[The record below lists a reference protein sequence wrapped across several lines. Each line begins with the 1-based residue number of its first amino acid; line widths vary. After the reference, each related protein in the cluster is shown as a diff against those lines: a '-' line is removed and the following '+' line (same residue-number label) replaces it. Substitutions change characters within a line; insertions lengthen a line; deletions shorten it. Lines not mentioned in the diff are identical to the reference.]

1 MNVRTIDHDLWTRA
15 RRILGK
21 PIAVTLFPCPYCEQ
35 RTLAWSGQADSGAKC
50 LCCSR
55 EFESFA
61 ALVDKREG
69 EIEAERHEITRAM
82 VERHDTYRRVGRRV
96 RQVRHG

>member
-1 MNVRTIDHDLWTRA
+1 MKPIDHELWRRA
-15 RRILGK
+15 RAVLGR
-21 PIAVTLFPCPYCEQ
+21 PVAVVLLPCPWCEQ
-35 RTLAWSGQADSGAKC
+35 RALAWSGHSDDGAKC

-69 EIEAERHEITRAM
+69 EIEAERFDTTKAM
-82 VERHDTYRRVGRRV
+82 VERHDTYRRVRGRV
-96 RQVRHG
+96 RQVRNG